1 MPYRDD
7 QAALEARRDE
17 LRRDLADAIRHADA
31 LADALRDKKNLEREL
46 AAVEARLE
54 RARSRRLPLLE
65 NIRIAAPCSA
75 RWEDMKGD
83 DRVRFCASCEK
94 NVYNLSAM
102 PGEEAERL
110 IAEKN
115 GTACVRLYKRADG
128 TVLTADCP
136 VGVRKRRVR
145 RVVAGAVTGAGLMAG
160 AWGLLFAR
168 MGKPVMVQG
177 EFAVMQGEPSTV
189 MGAPVPVMGSALPV
203 QQPAPTAQP
212 APTVHPTPKI
222 EPRHAVMGKI
232 APPHMLPRMGKPSPS
247 FGD

>member
-17 LRRDLADAIRHADA
+17 LRRDLADATRHAEA
-31 LADALRDKKNLEREL
+31 LADAVRQKKSLEREL

-83 DRVRFCASCEK
+83 DKVRFCGSCEK

-115 GTACVRLYKRADG
+115 GSACVRLYKRTDG

-136 VGVRKRRVR
+136 VGVRRRRVR

-168 MGKPVMVQG
+168 MGKPMQG
-177 EFAVMQGEPSTV
+177 EIAVMQGEPT
-189 MGAPVPVMGSALPV
+189 MGAPQAIVPVMGSA
-203 QQPAPTAQP
+203 APAQP
-212 APTVHPTPKI
+212 ATTPHTATTTTAR
-222 EPRHAVMGKI
+222 PAPVMGKI
-232 APPHMLPRMGKPSPS
+232 APPTHPTMGKPGRA
-247 FGD
+247 FFE